1 MWDAWLKKEV
11 AKATSQVDVSTL
23 HVLLS
28 VRQLIDSLFKLATWN
43 TKAQHCLH
51 ECEYINFAVSANFG
65 FFLTP
70 TLSAMLP
77 ISQSWIWGS

>member
-51 ECEYINFAVSANFG
+51 ECE
-65 FFLTP
+65 
-70 TLSAMLP
+70 
-77 ISQSWIWGS
+77 